1 MDETIKVSGLS
12 KSYAGNKVIS
22 NIELSIGT
30 GQVFG
35 LLGANGAGKTTTIEC
50 ILGTRKADAGSVS
63 ILGLDSRKDRKQ
75 LFEQVGVQFQ
85 ETGYSDKIKV
95 WELCEETACLY
106 RKAANYEDL
115 LRQFDLWEKRGAF
128 VNELSGGQKQRVA
141 IARALITN
149 PKVIL
154 ADEPTGAL
162 DSKTSVEVM
171 QLLKQLNEEERK
183 TIVVVTHESGVA
195 NETNKIIHIK
205 DGLIGSI
212 EENLRHDASPFG
224 INGMMK

>member
-1 MDETIKVSGLS
+1 MDETIKVTGLS

-63 ILGLDSRKDRKQ
+63 ILGLDHRKNRKE

-85 ETGYSDKIKV
+85 EASYSDKIKV

-106 RKAANYEDL
+106 RKAANYED
-115 LRQFDLWEKRGAF
+115 
-128 VNELSGGQKQRVA
+128 
-141 IARALITN
+141 
-149 PKVIL
+149 IL
-154 ADEPTGAL
+154 Y
-162 DSKTSVEVM
+162 
-171 QLLKQLNEEERK
+171 
-183 TIVVVTHESGVA
+183 
-195 NETNKIIHIK
+195 
-205 DGLIGSI
+205 
-212 EENLRHDASPFG
+212 
-224 INGMMK
+224 

>member
-1 MDETIKVSGLS
+1 MDETIKVTGLS

-63 ILGLDSRKDRKQ
+63 ILGLDPRKDRKQ

-85 ETGYSDKIKV
+85 EASYSDKIKV

-106 RKAANYEDL
+106 RKAANYEEL
-115 LRQFDLWEKRGAF
+115 LRQFGLWEKRGAF
-128 VNELSGGQKQRVA
+128 VNELSGGQNR
-141 IARALITN
+141 
-149 PKVIL
+149 
-154 ADEPTGAL
+154 GY
-162 DSKTSVEVM
+162 SS
-171 QLLKQLNEEERK
+171 
-183 TIVVVTHESGVA
+183 
-195 NETNKIIHIK
+195 
-205 DGLIGSI
+205 
-212 EENLRHDASPFG
+212 F
-224 INGMMK
+224 

>member
-1 MDETIKVSGLS
+1 MDETIKVTGLS

-63 ILGLDSRKDRKQ
+63 ILGLDPRKDRKQ

-85 ETGYSDKIKV
+85 EASYSDKIKV

-106 RKAANYEDL
+106 RKAANYEEL
-115 LRQFDLWEKRGAF
+115 LRQFGLWEKRGAF
-128 VNELSGGQKQRVA
+128 VNESTQECLEKSGRTETKGPDHLSFLTFYGRGGSPVRYNRHFEGRKFHFHRNRSGG
-141 IARALITN
+141 N
-149 PKVIL
+149 SPKPI
-154 ADEPTGAL
+154 
-162 DSKTSVEVM
+162 
-171 QLLKQLNEEERK
+171 
-183 TIVVVTHESGVA
+183 
-195 NETNKIIHIK
+195 
-205 DGLIGSI
+205 
-212 EENLRHDASPFG
+212 
-224 INGMMK
+224 